1 MLTEYLKS
9 VFGKENVKNLP
20 RAKIALPLYLR
31 NFSYELVSLY
41 GKKYVFVGGA
51 NEVNLRAYKT
61 QKNNIERFFEC
72 EAVLIE
78 NNCNAQKRKT
88 LIDNGILFVE
98 VGKQVFIPTLGVS
111 LWTGRTAEKTCE
123 LGSFTPQTQLVALCF
138 LYKDNGFIGT
148 EAIEKKTGLNGM
160 AISRGIAALNALEV
174 LKIEQKGRKKLYDL
188 NCLKSDYLKII
199 SEHCVSPISKKVL
212 LKKAKLPKGI
222 LFAGLSALS
231 HYSNLAEPEIA
242 EFAIS
247 KSEYAKIKNEYVTFD
262 DFLFDDDCAA
272 IVEVWK
278 YPPEIFAMNGVADG
292 YSVWLS
298 MKDTDTDERTE
309 VAKEQLME
317 KVCNE

>member
-31 NFSYELVSLY
+31 QFSYELVSLY
-41 GKKYVFVGGA
+41 EKTYVFVGSA

-111 LWTGRTAEKTCE
+111 VWTGRTAEKACE
-123 LGSFTPQTQLVALCF
+123 LGSFTPQTQLVALYF
-138 LYKDNGFIGT
+138 LYKDNGFIGA
-148 EAIEKKTGLNGM
+148 EAIKKKTGLNEM
-160 AISRGIAALNALEV
+160 AISRGIAALNALGV

-212 LKKAKLPKGI
+212 LKETKLPKGI

-231 HYSNLAEPEIA
+231 YYSNLAEPEIA
-242 EFAIS
+242 EYAVS
-247 KSEYAKIKNEYVTFD
+247 KSEYLRIKDEIVDFD
-262 DFLFDDDCAA
+262 NLIFADDCVIA
-272 IVEVWK
+272 EVWK
-278 YPPEIFAMNGVADG
+278 YPPEIFATNGVADG

-309 VAKEQLME
+309 AAKEQLME